1 MLSKF
6 MHHTVKSIE
15 KPAQGYTD
23 FWYHLFIGITHKKF
37 EGTISKI
44 DTFIEIFVMRK
55 NNVPL
60 IFPPFLPNFLSKLAI
75 KG

>member
-1 MLSKF
+1 
-6 MHHTVKSIE
+6 MHHTVKSIAE
-15 KPAQGYTD
+15 TSLLHRLLVPP
-23 FWYHLFIGITHKKF
+23 IGVTHKKF
-37 EGTISKI
+37 ERIISKI

-60 IFPPFLPNFLSKLAI
+60 IFPPVLPNFLSKLGI